1 MLPELL
7 RLKNM
12 KPIYPLS
19 LMLLIAIFASACG
32 ATPAVPT
39 ISGVDVQ
46 NTAMAAALTVVAQT
60 QAAIPTATPIPP
72 TETSTVTPA
81 PTDTPLSLPT
91 SEATFTAAPQTNV
104 DPCANRILAASPR
117 GRETV
122 IDIINTVRTQV
133 TVSVYLNE
141 TAAWGEC
148 GYRSYILGPRD
159 RVLITDLI
167 QGCYNLWAFNSDSQ
181 NPVNAS
187 GYGCINNPDKW
198 IFEISSDNIKF
209 IGP

>member
-7 RLKNM
+7 RFKNM
-12 KPIYPLS
+12 KRIYLLS
-19 LMLLIAIFASACG
+19 TILLITAFASACS

-39 ISGVDVQ
+39 ISAVDVQ
-46 NTAMAAALTVVAQT
+46 NTAVAAALTIIAQT
-60 QAAIPTATPIPP
+60 QAAIPTATPLPP

-81 PTDTPLSLPT
+81 STDTPLPLPT
-91 SEATFTAAPQTNV
+91 LEATFTAAPQTNA
-104 DPCANRILAASPR
+104 DPCASRVLAASPR

-122 IDIINTVRTQV
+122 IDIINTVRAQV
-133 TVSVYLNE
+133 TVSLYLNE
-141 TAAWGEC
+141 TASWGEC

-167 QGCYNLWAFNSDSQ
+167 QGCYNLWAFNSDPQ
-181 NPVNAS
+181 NRVNAS

-198 IFEISSDNIKF
+198 IFEISPDNIKF